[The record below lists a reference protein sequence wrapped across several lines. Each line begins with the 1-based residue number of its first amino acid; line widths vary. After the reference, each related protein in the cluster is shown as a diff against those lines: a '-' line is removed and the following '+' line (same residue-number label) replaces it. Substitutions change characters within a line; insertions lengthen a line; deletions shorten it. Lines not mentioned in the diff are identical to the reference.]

1 MKGSIHR
8 TVAQVGSNLE
18 DFSMRFHGV
27 FHLFE
32 GFRPQL
38 VKSQIDRAAFK
49 RKGLVF
55 QKAVLSDKKFKAVG
69 VVGQA
74 IAGGKGFVRKNKILH
89 FSTQSVFTSTTGIK
103 KKPSLAR
110 TASSLSFV
118 ESVDKKDTHVIKDK
132 NALTV
137 YDFL

>member
-1 MKGSIHR
+1 MKGPVEGA
-8 TVAQVGSNLE
+8 VAQVGSNLE

-55 QKAVLSDKKFKAVG
+55 QKAVLSDKEFKAIG
-69 VVGQA
+69 VVRQT
-74 IAGGKGFVRKNKILH
+74 IAGGKGFVRKNKIFY
-89 FSTQSVFTSTTGIK
+89 FSIQSVFISATGIMI
-103 KKPSLAR
+103 SYNGSFRFFLYE
-110 TASSLSFV
+110 ASQGQALFF
-118 ESVDKKDTHVIKDK
+118 ERDTE
-132 NALTV
+132 
-137 YDFL
+137 